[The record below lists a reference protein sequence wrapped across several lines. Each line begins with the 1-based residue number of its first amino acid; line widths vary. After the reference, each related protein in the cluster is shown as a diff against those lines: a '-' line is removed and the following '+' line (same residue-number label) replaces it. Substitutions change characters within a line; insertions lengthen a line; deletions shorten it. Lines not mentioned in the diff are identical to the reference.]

1 MRVRIGRLTIE
12 RVTGMDEFTAT
23 VDWAKL
29 ALVTYVVVVVDTRE
43 HCVLCC
49 IIYYNNIIFINR
61 HFNLYILH
69 MLLAFIGIAL

>member
-1 MRVRIGRLTIE
+1 
-12 RVTGMDEFTAT
+12 MDEFTAT

-43 HCVLCC
+43 HCVLLCC
-49 IIYYNNIIFINR
+49 IIYYIIFINR